1 MVARMKTTI
10 DIADALLE
18 AAKKAAEREGI
29 TLRALVERSLHE
41 TLRARSGA
49 RSYRLK
55 LVTFKGDGLHP
66 DAADAGW
73 DQLRA
78 AIYEGRGA

>member
-1 MVARMKTTI
+1 MKTTI

-41 TLRARSGA
+41 TLKARPGA
-49 RSYRLK
+49 RGFRLE

-66 DAADAGW
+66 DAANAGW
-73 DQLRA
+73 ENLRA

>member
-1 MVARMKTTI
+1 MKTTI

-18 AAKKAAEREGI
+18 AAKKAADREGI
-29 TLRALVERSLHE
+29 SLRALVERSLRE
-41 TLRARSGA
+41 GLKRREGA
-49 RSYRLK
+49 RPFRLK
-55 LVTFKGDGLHP
+55 LVTFEGDGLHP
-66 DAADAGW
+66 AAADAGW

>member
-1 MVARMKTTI
+1 MVAHMKTTI
-10 DIADALLE
+10 DIADALLA

-41 TLRARSGA
+41 TLKTRTGGRGF
-49 RSYRLK
+49 RLK
-55 LVTFKGDGLHP
+55 LVTFQGDGLHP

-73 DQLRA
+73 DRLRA

>member
-18 AAKKAAEREGI
+18 AAKKAADREGI
-29 TLRALVERSLHE
+29 TLRALVERSLRD
-41 TLRARSGA
+41 TLKTRDAARPF
-49 RSYRLK
+49 RLK
-55 LVTFKGDGLHP
+55 IVTFKGDGLHP